1 LSFTRPN
8 TIDFYGP
15 KPASQT
21 LQEHKDMGIY
31 EELGVRTVI
40 NAAGTVT
47 RYGGSLVAPEVM
59 EVMCES
65 SQQFCILDELH
76 EKVGQRI
83 AAILDVEAAYVT
95 AGAACGMLLTTAA
108 CMTGSDPVKIAQL
121 PDTTGMKNEV
131 VIQTLHRIPYDQA
144 LRLAGATL
152 VEISDQG
159 TPPTE
164 AMRNAINE
172 NTAAIFYLANAMNRS
187 ASVPLEKVLEMAH
200 AASTPVIVDAAS
212 ECPPVATLTRFCQ
225 AGADLVIFSGGKSIM
240 GPQSTGLIVGRK
252 DLIAACAANGNP
264 FATIGRPSKV
274 SREEIITFL
283 KALELYL
290 ERNHDADMM
299 RWEGQV
305 QHIEATLGGIPNIT
319 VERFTKAETY
329 TVPLLCIRPE
339 VGAGITSE
347 ELAEALQEGEPR
359 IVVDQF
365 TKEDGIVVNPHMLQ
379 SGQERLVAERCKQ
392 VLTRGD

>member
-1 LSFTRPN
+1 
-8 TIDFYGP
+8 
-15 KPASQT
+15 
-21 LQEHKDMGIY
+21 MGIY

-59 EVMCES
+59 EIMNES

-76 EKVGQRI
+76 EKVGQKI
-83 AAILDVEAAYVT
+83 ATMLDVEAAYVT

-108 CMTGSDPVKIAQL
+108 CMAGSDPVKIAQL

-131 VIQTLHRIPYDQA
+131 IIQTLHRIPYDQA
-144 LRLAGATL
+144 LRLAGATM

-164 AMRNAINE
+164 ALRNAINE
-172 NTAAIFYLANAMNRS
+172 NTAAIFYLANALNRS
-187 ASVPLEKVLEMAH
+187 ASVPLEQVLEMAH

-212 ECPPVATLTRFCQ
+212 ECPPVSTLTRFCR

-252 DLIAACAANGNP
+252 DLVAACAANGNP
-264 FATIGRPSKV
+264 FATVGRPSKV
-274 SREEIITFL
+274 SREEVIAFL

-290 ERNHDADMM
+290 ERDHDADMK

-305 QHIEATLGGIPNIT
+305 QHIAAALSGIRHVA
-319 VERFTKAETY
+319 VERFTRAETY
-329 TVPLLCIRPE
+329 IVPLLCIRPGA
-339 VGAGITSE
+339 GAGITSE
-347 ELAEALQEGEPR
+347 ELAQALREGEPR
-359 IVVDQF
+359 IVVDQH
-365 TKEDGIVVNPHMLQ
+365 TREGGIVVNPHMLQ
-379 SGQERLVAERCKQ
+379 PGQERLVAQRCKEL
-392 VLTRGD
+392 LTQGN